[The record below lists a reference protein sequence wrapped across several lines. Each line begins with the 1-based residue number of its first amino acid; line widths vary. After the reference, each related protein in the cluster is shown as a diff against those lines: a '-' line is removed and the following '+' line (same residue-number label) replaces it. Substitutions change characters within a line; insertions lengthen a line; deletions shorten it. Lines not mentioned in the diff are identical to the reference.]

1 MESDRTDPPLTA
13 ADLDEID
20 AKLKPCTDPPF
31 EVIGTR
37 VSCGISR
44 RGREIVVRADE
55 HDIDDLE
62 ALAALRNH
70 AEPLL
75 ALARR
80 GLEAEADPNFKRYVE
95 ASLRADPAESK
106 LAAAL
111 AELERAR
118 AELAGVETESQRWR
132 DRANKLDAMLGGCTY
147 VEDAERDIAIYRSNR
162 AQAWS
167 AAYGKRNVIVGTLS
181 WSAAW
186 SAAEQAQAGQAAKQ
200 GGEGDSHEAR

>member
-62 ALAALRNH
+62 ALAVLRNY
-70 AEPLL
+70 ATPLL

-80 GLEAEADPNFKRYVE
+80 GLEAEAKLAALDDGTAPPEELSAYGAGLEIGKRSVE
-95 ASLRADPAESK
+95 RK
-106 LAAAL
+106 LAAAI
-111 AELERAR
+111 AEVERVRGRLEKA
-118 AELAGVETESQRWR
+118 TEFVLDLPKHGPPLRVFATWDGKVRRWW
-132 DRANKLDAMLGGCTY
+132 L
-147 VEDAERDIAIYRSNR
+147 S
-162 AQAWS
+162 
-167 AAYGKRNVIVGTLS
+167 AYGPIQEAASLD
-181 WSAAW
+181 AAW
-186 SAAEQAQAGQAAKQ
+186 SAAEAQSARPAAPKGGQ
-200 GGEGDSHEAR
+200 G